1 MPNALSLRTKA
12 VAAVSFLVVLCVFV
26 IAVFA
31 HFALEGDAR
40 EGMRDSTRQAQIRAE
55 DVVSKIEQRIKT
67 YASIFASHPEV
78 IQSLEAGD
86 RAMMQEVLGRLFQQL
101 RTQDPVVGT
110 FEVTDAAGIVQL
122 RAHEPAKHGDNK
134 AKDPLV
140 SQALS
145 GTAGSGLTV
154 SQSSGEVSVDAVQPV
169 LGKGNRLGTIKIGSR
184 YRTETAAEI
193 KKLSGADVV
202 FAYRGKPLAS
212 TVAGLQQLPALP
224 ERQGEAI
231 EVSLGSVPY
240 TVAALSL
247 RTLGGE
253 PVQIVTLRDDRPDH
267 EQLRSFERSLGLKA
281 LAFLVL
287 MLPLVMIVV
296 SRNVRTIQDL
306 TKTTDRLASGD
317 LETPIPHADRQDEI
331 GTMAKA
337 LQVFRENL
345 VKVRALEEQE
355 RAAAER
361 RLARAQSM
369 EAVVSDVGEV
379 VAAAAAGDFSA
390 RLQIDQADEQ
400 MQKLVAGINEIN
412 AVVDSA
418 TSEFAR
424 TLSAVAAGD
433 LTVRVDAAYRGKFA
447 ELKGAINETVDRLSA
462 TVKTIQLTSSEVGL
476 AAREINMGADDLSKR
491 TEEQASSLE
500 ETAATTEELAASVK
514 ASAQASRQAASIANE
529 AMEAAQT
536 GGTIAGQAV
545 DAMARIEDASTKIS
559 DIIRVIDD
567 IAFQTNLLAL
577 NAAVEAARAG
587 DAGKGFAVVASEVR
601 TLAQRSSE
609 AAKDISALISSSNS
623 EVGEG
628 VKLVRQAG
636 EQLSQILSA
645 SKKVAATIADISA
658 ASGEQANGIDE
669 MSQAV
674 AHLDEMTQQN
684 AALAEQSAASAGS
697 LSNRIGQLNDL
708 VAAFRTGPDGAS
720 ASHGTMSASTEPARL
735 RQLAETAFARAPART
750 AAPRPAPAKA
760 AAPALAPARKV
771 ANSRAGDS
779 GWEEF

>member
-1 MPNALSLRTKA
+1 MISVSSLRTKA
-12 VAAVSFLVVLCVFV
+12 VAAVSFLVVLCVLV
-26 IAVFA
+26 IGGLS
-31 HFALEGDAR
+31 HLALERDAQEAMR
-40 EGMRDSTRQAQIRAE
+40 EGARQAQIRAE
-55 DVVSKIEQRIKT
+55 DVVSKIQQRIKT
-67 YASIFASHPEV
+67 YASIFATHPEV

-86 RAMMQEVLGRLFQQL
+86 RATMQEVLGRLFEQL

-134 AKDPLV
+134 ANDPLV
-140 SQALS
+140 SRALS

-169 LGKGNRLGTIKIGSR
+169 LGKDNRLGTIKIGSR

-224 ERQGEAI
+224 DRQGETL

-240 TVAALSL
+240 TVAALALSTLAGETLQIATMRDNRADFEKL
-247 RTLGGE
+247 RA
-253 PVQIVTLRDDRPDH
+253 
-267 EQLRSFERSLGLKA
+267 FELALALKA
-281 LAFLVL
+281 VVFL
-287 MLPLVMIVV
+287 LVIMPIVIVVV

-317 LETPIPHADRQDEI
+317 LGTQIPHAERRDEI

-337 LQVFRENL
+337 LQVFRESL

-355 RAAAER
+355 RAAAELR
-361 RLARAQSM
+361 MRAAENM
-369 EAVVSDVGEV
+369 AVIVSDVGEV

-447 ELKGAINETVDRLSA
+447 ELKGAINETVERLSS
-462 TVKTIQLTSSEVGL
+462 TVKTIQVTSADVGL

-514 ASAQASRQAASIANE
+514 ASAQASRQAAAIANE
-529 AMEAAQT
+529 AMEAAQN
-536 GGTIAGQAV
+536 GGAIAGQAV

-601 TLAQRSSE
+601 TLAQRSGE
-609 AAKDISALISSSNS
+609 AAKDISALISSSNT

-636 EQLSQILSA
+636 EALEQILSA
-645 SKKVAATIADISA
+645 SRKVAATIADISA

-708 VAAFRTGPDGAS
+708 VAAFKTVPDGAAVGQTIAHALS
-720 ASHGTMSASTEPARL
+720 EPARL
-735 RQLAETAFARAPART
+735 RQLAEAAFVRTKAQVPCPTRHPVSAAVPA
-750 AAPRPAPAKA
+750 AVPAK
-760 AAPALAPARKV
+760 KV
-771 ANSRAGDS
+771 VNNRAGDT